1 MKMARSCDEGA
12 IKSADASTKGRRSVK
27 RRRAGVIARLTRAT
41 EIVQRRFLEAV
52 RAVEQFF
59 PYLAALASLV
69 AILSAILRWGRPLRR
84 VLRWLRVHSAHYQV
98 RQLLHQVS
106 SLERRLDTV
115 QMDIKRVQ
123 SHVAALEAILG
134 SQRRESHPFS
144 HGQKE

>member
-1 MKMARSCDEGA
+1 
-12 IKSADASTKGRRSVK
+12 
-27 RRRAGVIARLTRAT
+27 
-41 EIVQRRFLEAV
+41 
-52 RAVEQFF
+52 VEQFF

-84 VLRWLRVHSAHYQV
+84 VLRWLRVHTAHYQV
-98 RQLLHQVS
+98 RQILHQVS

-115 QMDIKRVQ
+115 QMDIKRLQ

-134 SQRRESHPFS
+134 RQRRESHPFS